1 MPASSLACQLGNWI
15 AEVRLE
21 NIPETTREKVRGCML
36 DWLGSAYAGSSH
48 PSADQYL
55 AVARNMGGH
64 GSYDVVGRRTGLP
77 LSMAVFVN
85 GVFGHIAETDDG
97 HRTSILHPGAVVFPV
112 LMALAPDAD
121 DPGRAFLEGAVAGY
135 ELVIRVGE
143 ALGKDH
149 YATWHTTSTAGIFGA
164 AAAAAKVLNL
174 SAEQC
179 AAALG
184 HAGTQ
189 ASGLWQ
195 FLDDE
200 CLDAKPF
207 HPGKAAM
214 EGLLAALMAKE
225 NLHGAPRIFEG
236 DKGLLKALARP
247 AQPEKL
253 IAGLGTCWKIDES
266 NFKAYP
272 TCGQTHSMIDALD
285 TIVREHDP
293 DPAHIVSIEARV
305 YQRAIQIAG
314 ISDPQNLEEAK
325 FSIAFCL
332 AHYLRHKRLP
342 FTGMS
347 QLDVRQPET
356 RAIMD
361 KVSLVFD
368 KAMDDGFPAARPCTL
383 VVTMDDGRVFT
394 ALNLHRKGDPEN
406 PVDYATLA
414 DKFRELTHG
423 VIDRFQCEAFIKGI
437 HLLPVYKGLPP
448 LYAGLC

>member
-1 MPASSLACQLGNWI
+1 MPASSFASQLGKWI

-21 NIPETTREKVRGCML
+21 NIPEATREKARGCML
-36 DWLGSAYAGSSH
+36 DWLGSAYAGSVH
-48 PSADQYL
+48 PTADKYL
-55 AVARNMGGH
+55 SVARQMGGH
-64 GSYDVVGRRTGLP
+64 GPYDVVGRRNGLP

-97 HRTSILHPGAVVFPV
+97 HRTSILHPGSVVFPV

-121 DPGRAFLEGAVAGY
+121 DPGRAFLEGIVAGY
-135 ELVIRVGE
+135 ELIIRVGE

-149 YATWHTTSTAGIFGA
+149 YATWHTTATAGVFGA
-164 AAAAAKVLNL
+164 AAAAAKALNL

-179 AAALG
+179 TAALG

-207 HPGKAAM
+207 HPGKSAM
-214 EGLLAALMAKE
+214 EGLLAALMAKD
-225 NLHGAPRIFEG
+225 NISGAHRIFEG
-236 DKGLLKALARP
+236 DKGLLKALGRNP
-247 AQPEKL
+247 VPEKL
-253 IAGLGTCWKIDES
+253 NAGLGACWKIDES

-272 TCGQTHSMIDALD
+272 TCGQTHSMVDALD
-285 TIVREHDP
+285 AIIREHNP

-305 YQRAIQIAG
+305 YQRAIQIAS
-314 ISDPQNLEEAK
+314 IADPQNLEEAK

-342 FTGMS
+342 FTGMG
-347 QLDVRQPET
+347 QVDVRAPET

-361 KVSLVFD
+361 KVRLVFD
-368 KAMDDGFPAARPCTL
+368 QQMDDGFPAARPCTL
-383 VVTMDDGRVFT
+383 IVTMDDGREWRAV
-394 ALNLHRKGDPEN
+394 NLHRKGDPEN
-406 PVDYATLA
+406 PVNYDTLA
-414 DKFRELTHG
+414 AKFRELTSG
-423 VIDRFQCEAFIKGI
+423 VIDRFQCEAFIKAI
-437 HLLPVYKGLPP
+437 HQLPVYKGLPP